1 MTAVAFGKEIASLNT
16 QLSTNSEHSCTTI
29 RLLMSVSPMNRI
41 LTVPDAF
48 RPSNIICFALH
59 LRYTSAFPNFLKDKL
74 LSANIPFWF
83 DNIEEQGYGSRDVSV
98 PSMRMVSFH
107 CACVVAKAIVLQAV
121 FKLLPLPQEGKS
133 LPYRRDTITT
143 LQTTTARN
151 KVIIKHL

>member
-16 QLSTNSEHSCTTI
+16 QLSTNSEHSWTTI

-83 DNIEEQGYGSRDVSV
+83 DNIEKQGYGSRDVSV

-133 LPYRRDTITT
+133 LPCRRDTITT